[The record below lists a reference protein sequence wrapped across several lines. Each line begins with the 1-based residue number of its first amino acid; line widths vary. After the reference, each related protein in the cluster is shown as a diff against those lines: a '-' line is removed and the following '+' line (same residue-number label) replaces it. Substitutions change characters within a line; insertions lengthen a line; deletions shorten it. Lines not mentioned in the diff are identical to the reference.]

1 MKRDEGSITLWV
13 LGLTMMVLA
22 LGGIG
27 LDLWRV
33 LDVRRELGLLA
44 DSAAI
49 AGASA
54 IDEVELRETGEVVLE
69 PSGAESRALAVLA
82 RAADPSEV
90 IISVGANV
98 VLVEIRREVDL
109 SLLSLLLPAEDGVSV
124 EGVAEARPTVA
135 P

>member
-1 MKRDEGSITLWV
+1 MRRDEGTITLWV

-54 IDEVELRETGEVVLE
+54 IDEVALRATGEVLLE
-69 PSGAESRALAVLA
+69 PGGAESRALAVLA
-82 RAADPSEV
+82 GMVDISEV
-90 IISVGANV
+90 VVSVGADV
-98 VLVEIRREVDL
+98 VSVEIRRQVDL
-109 SLLSLLLPAEDGVSV
+109 SLLSLLLPGEEGVFV
-124 EGVAEARPTVA
+124 EGTAEARPTVV